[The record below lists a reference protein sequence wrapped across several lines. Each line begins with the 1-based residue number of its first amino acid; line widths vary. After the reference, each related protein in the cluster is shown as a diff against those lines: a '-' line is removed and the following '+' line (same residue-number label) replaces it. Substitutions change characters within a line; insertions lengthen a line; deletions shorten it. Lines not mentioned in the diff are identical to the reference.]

1 MSARITA
8 AAPGNAPTSGTATRS
23 GPVTSR
29 QRRAGLSAGLSL
41 LVMAVLAGWANLA
54 VLEALVVP
62 DDATRTIQQLIEA
75 GWRFPAAVAA
85 MGVVVV
91 LDVVVAWQLWIFFA
105 PVDARMAALAG
116 WLRAIYAVVFAVAIA
131 ELMPAVR
138 AIGALDGTAGRTPDA
153 AGAAAVMAHL
163 DAFHTL
169 WSRGLALFGLHLAL
183 LGLLAWRSRVPRWI
197 SVLLGV
203 AGAGYLIDGLGALLS
218 GNYALDL
225 GRFTFVGEVV
235 LLGWLIVTG
244 LRREPRPT
252 PAPQPTQPRQGR
264 VDPPATATA
273 ADRRRGARPAP

>member
-1 MSARITA
+1 MSVRITA
-8 AAPGNAPTSGTATRS
+8 AAPGNAPTSGA
-23 GPVTSR
+23 VTSR
-29 QRRAGLSAGLSL
+29 RRRAGLAAGLSL

-62 DDATRTIQQLIEA
+62 DDATRTTQQLIEA

-85 MGVVVV
+85 LGAVAV

-116 WLRAIYAVVFAVAIA
+116 WLRGIYAVVFAVAIA
-131 ELMPAVR
+131 ELVPAVR
-138 AIGALDGTAGRTPDA
+138 SLGAHDGAAGPTDA
-153 AGAAAVMAHL
+153 AEAAAVMTHL

-169 WSRGLALFGLHLAL
+169 WSRSLALFGLHLAL

-203 AGAGYLIDGLGALLS
+203 AGAGYLIDSLGALLS

-225 GRFTFVGEVV
+225 GRFTFVGEVM

-252 PAPQPTQPRQGR
+252 PATPATPPGRAR